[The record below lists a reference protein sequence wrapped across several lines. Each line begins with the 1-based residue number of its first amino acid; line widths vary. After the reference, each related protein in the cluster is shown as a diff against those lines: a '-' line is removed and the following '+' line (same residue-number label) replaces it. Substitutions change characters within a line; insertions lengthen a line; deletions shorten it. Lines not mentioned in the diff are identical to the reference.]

1 MIDLYCERIG
11 PGLLAE
17 PLNAATNGFFVIA
30 AWWCW
35 RSARASTRR
44 DVMVLAVTMF
54 AIGIGSGLFHTFA
67 TPWAELLDVIPL
79 LFFQLAYLWLH
90 LRRVA
95 MLERVTAASLSCV
108 FAAAIAI
115 CAMYP
120 QTLNGSLAYMP
131 AATALMLMGVQQ
143 TFASGSDAR
152 GLIAAGLIFII
163 SLTARTVDNLLCAH
177 WPWGTHFIWHSLNA
191 LVLFI
196 VVGAYVRGANKT
208 PGSPG
213 I

>member
-17 PLNAATNGFFVIA
+17 PLNASTNGFFVIA

-35 RSARASTRR
+35 RSARESARR
-44 DVMVLAVTMF
+44 DVMVLAGTIF

-95 MLERVTAASLSCV
+95 MLEQIAAASLLCA
-108 FAAAIAI
+108 FAAAIGI
-115 CAMYP
+115 CVMYP
-120 QTLNGSLAYMP
+120 QTLNGSLAYAP
-131 AATALMLMGVQQ
+131 AAAALMLIGAHRL
-143 TFASGSDAR
+143 FASGPGAR
-152 GLIAAGLIFII
+152 ALISAGLIFIG
-163 SLTARTVDNLLCAH
+163 SLGARTVDNLLCAQ

-196 VVGAYVRGANKT
+196 IVRAYVRSVNRT
-208 PGSPG
+208 PGSLG